1 MTQHF
6 NFIYEALNGASS
18 FLRDKGREEIAARL
32 LLQHVLKKS
41 YTELLVSMHDEIEE
55 EDCRTYWQMVES
67 HAQGMPIQY
76 IIGEEEFYGRT
87 FQVNESVLIP
97 RPETEELILEATKR
111 IKRLFGAQPTIK
123 LADIGTG
130 SGAIAITMKKEIP
143 TLQVTATDIS
153 SDALK
158 VAKKNAKLLNAEI
171 HFEEGDL
178 TVPISQQKWQV
189 VLSNPPYIAYE
200 EAAEMS
206 EVVLEH
212 EPHTA
217 LFAEDDGLALY
228 KRLAKNL
235 PSLMTKPSFIGVEIG
250 YAQGPAVA
258 ALFKEN
264 FPQANVEII
273 KDINGKNR
281 MVFCEIDE

>member
-264 FPQANVEII
+264 FPQTNVEII